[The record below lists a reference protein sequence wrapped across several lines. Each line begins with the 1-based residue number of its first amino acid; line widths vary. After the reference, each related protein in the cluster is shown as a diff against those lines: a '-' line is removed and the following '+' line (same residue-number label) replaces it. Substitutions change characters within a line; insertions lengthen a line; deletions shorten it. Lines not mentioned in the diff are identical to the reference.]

1 MIFAMKYKKL
11 VFAHLDKL
19 KNNGINGNLLSLI
32 EFFLNNRYQRVPLNR
47 HYSKSKILPLAYHQN
62 LPQDN

>member
-32 EFFLNNRYQRVPLNR
+32 ESFLNNRY
-47 HYSKSKILPLAYHQN
+47 
-62 LPQDN
+62 